1 MTTHDYDEL
10 SEDSDSDT
18 SKETYDDCKI
28 PSKPDAPKPKPRP
41 TCTSVRNRMSQP
53 PTPIIEEEKS
63 KDMIKR
69 HDHNKQDSK
78 RKVTVLWFLF
88 VEVAFVHSFLFF
100 S

>member
-1 MTTHDYDEL
+1 
-10 SEDSDSDT
+10 
-18 SKETYDDCKI
+18 
-28 PSKPDAPKPKPRP
+28 
-41 TCTSVRNRMSQP
+41 MSQP

-100 S
+100 SWYDYALIYRSRLKICRYLKEVR